1 MNRALIKHIR
11 NNLDTY
17 ENELVMSLES
27 FVYKKDRYGID
38 YSIAVGATLTEI
50 DMRPFEKG
58 IRMTDKFI
66 YLDKS
71 VCAIVFDFNDSEQG
85 IKAASKMLTKFEMQF
100 FSNKIFLGI
109 INSEDETDVEKQ
121 VKKLFETLCHGIT
134 NGMSNM
140 PLDYQHIT
148 SLKSAI

>member
-1 MNRALIKHIR
+1 MNRALVKHIR

-17 ENELVMSLES
+17 ENALVMSLAS

-50 DMRPFEKG
+50 DMTPFEKG

-109 INSEDETDVEKQ
+109 INSEDETDVEQQ
-121 VKKLFETLCHGIT
+121 VKKLFETLCYGVI

-148 SLKSAI
+148 SLKSAV